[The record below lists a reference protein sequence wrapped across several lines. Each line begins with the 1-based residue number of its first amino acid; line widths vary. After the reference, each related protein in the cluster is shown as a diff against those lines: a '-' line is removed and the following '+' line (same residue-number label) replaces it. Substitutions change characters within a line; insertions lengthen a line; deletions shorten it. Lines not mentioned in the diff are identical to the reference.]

1 MLWGLFKKV
10 VIADRLALI
19 VNEVYSNNQY
29 GMGPLVV
36 FGTICFAYQIYC
48 DFSGYTDIAI
58 GAARVLG
65 FDLMTN
71 FNRPY
76 HAKNIAEFWQRWH
89 ISLSTWFRD
98 YVYLPLGGNRV
109 THARWIFNILTVFIV
124 SGLWHGANWTFL
136 VWGSIHGIAYL
147 LSTLIGKA
155 LSPWRDRRFLG
166 GGGSIVWNLLRTLTT
181 FTVVCLSWIFF
192 RAETLPQAF
201 SLLIDIGNGWTSIT
215 SYDGIARTLATV
227 GLDVTQVLAAILLIV
242 TLECIEWKVSIDSVP
257 FLYTIRSTVL
267 RWMIYIATLLAI
279 ANLGV
284 INETPFIYFQ
294 F

>member
-89 ISLSTWFRD
+89 ISLST
-98 YVYLPLGGNRV
+98 
-109 THARWIFNILTVFIV
+109 
-124 SGLWHGANWTFL
+124 
-136 VWGSIHGIAYL
+136 
-147 LSTLIGKA
+147 
-155 LSPWRDRRFLG
+155 
-166 GGGSIVWNLLRTLTT
+166 
-181 FTVVCLSWIFF
+181 
-192 RAETLPQAF
+192 
-201 SLLIDIGNGWTSIT
+201 
-215 SYDGIARTLATV
+215 
-227 GLDVTQVLAAILLIV
+227 
-242 TLECIEWKVSIDSVP
+242 
-257 FLYTIRSTVL
+257 
-267 RWMIYIATLLAI
+267 
-279 ANLGV
+279 
-284 INETPFIYFQ
+284 
-294 F
+294 